1 MAVNYIPNGYHTITP
16 YLAVRDANKLLQF
29 LKQAFDAEEIE
40 THRNKEGIIMNAELK
55 IGDSIVMIGEVQLKF
70 EESKL
75 LKSMIY
81 MYVADVDSVY
91 KKAILADGKSIL
103 EPINHFYGD
112 RSGAVEDPAGNQ
124 WWIATHI
131 EDVSRDEINK
141 RAAQKNN

>member
-1 MAVNYIPNGYHTITP
+1 MTVNYIPNGYHTITP

-40 THRNKEGIIMNAELK
+40 IHRNEEGKIMNAELK
-55 IGDSIVMIGEVQLKF
+55 IGDSMVMIGELPPNF

-81 MYVADVDSVY
+81 LYVPDADSVY
-91 KKAILADGKSIL
+91 KKAIQADGKSIL

-112 RSGAVEDPAGNQ
+112 RSGAVEDPAGNH

-131 EDVSRDEINK
+131 EDVSREEMNK
-141 RAAQKNN
+141 RASQKNN

>member
-1 MAVNYIPNGYHTITP
+1 MTVNYIPNGYHTITP

-40 THRNKEGIIMNAELK
+40 IHRDKEGKIMNAELK
-55 IGDSIVMIGEVQLKF
+55 IGDSIVMIGELPLNY

-81 MYVADVDSVY
+81 LYVADADSVY
-91 KKAILADGKSIL
+91 KKAIQADGKSVL
-103 EPINHFYGD
+103 EPIDHFYGD

-131 EDVSRDEINK
+131 EDVSREEINR

>member
-1 MAVNYIPNGYHTITP
+1 MTVNYIPNGYHTITP

-40 THRNKEGIIMNAELK
+40 IHRDKEGKIMNAELK
-55 IGDSIVMIGEVQLKF
+55 IGDSIVMIGELPLNY

-81 MYVADVDSVY
+81 LYVADADSVY
-91 KKAILADGKSIL
+91 KKAIQADGKSVL
-103 EPINHFYGD
+103 EPIDHFYGD
-112 RSGAVEDPAGNQ
+112 RSGAVEDLAGNQ

-131 EDVSRDEINK
+131 EDVSREEINR

>member
-1 MAVNYIPNGYHTITP
+1 
-16 YLAVRDANKLLQF
+16 
-29 LKQAFDAEEIE
+29 
-40 THRNKEGIIMNAELK
+40 MNAELK
-55 IGDSIVMIGEVQLKF
+55 IGDSIVMIGEVQLNF

-91 KKAILADGKSIL
+91 KKAILANGKSIL

-131 EDVSRDEINK
+131 EDVSREEINK